1 MNFINEFSK
10 IKPNLNYIVGSL
22 LNWQNEENKNKF
34 KNKGIQTVSLING
47 EIKNSLSEIQLNKTI
62 DKFNIKD
69 KVLENEKIILP
80 ETKFEPR
87 LGINIENYRKRHNNF
102 LLNIENESNSKGN
115 KKLIIGT
122 EEYMFHA
129 IYLSNLLNGF
139 TQSTTRSPI
148 VCSNDK
154 NYPIKN
160 GFIIPSAYD
169 SLRTNYI
176 YNLNKYDEIIIMSDF
191 INKEFEKNIRNLLL
205 PFSKNIRVLRTNG
218 GINAN

>member
-1 MNFINEFSK
+1 
-10 IKPNLNYIVGSL
+10 
-22 LNWQNEENKNKF
+22 
-34 KNKGIQTVSLING
+34 
-47 EIKNSLSEIQLNKTI
+47 
-62 DKFNIKD
+62 
-69 KVLENEKIILP
+69 
-80 ETKFEPR
+80 
-87 LGINIENYRKRHNNF
+87 
-102 LLNIENESNSKGN
+102 
-115 KKLIIGT
+115 
-122 EEYMFHA
+122 MFHA